1 MDDAPHHNGPGEP
14 LVEGDVLVQQGPHAA
29 RSALTAAAHEGDEIT
44 ANGQEDQGR
53 VEVDHEG
60 GHSREGERLPRADP
74 HVGELRVELEPE
86 EVDAAE
92 SKIDEHP
99 YGKEDVAWKI
109 DPPTKSHHCARYGLA
124 RGRLSHKWP
133 EVIVEEGV
141 FPFLS
146 KGRGQYTVSVRRSHA
161 EDDVVVLVRPFCG
174 PLFSP
179 AAAAGQDRAPSL

>member
-1 MDDAPHHNGPGEP
+1 MDGAPHHDGPGEP

-44 ANGQEDQGR
+44 ADGQEDQGR

-92 SKIDEHP
+92 SKIDKHP
-99 YGKEDVAWKI
+99 DGKEDVAWKI
-109 DPPTKSHHCARYGLA
+109 DPPTKSHHC
-124 RGRLSHKWP
+124 RGSVLQGSSLVQVAGSNRRGGCFPLS
-133 EVIVEEGV
+133 V
-141 FPFLS
+141 
-146 KGRGQYTVSVRRSHA
+146 KGAWSVHTECEKIA
-161 EDDVVVLVRPFCG
+161 EN
-174 PLFSP
+174 
-179 AAAAGQDRAPSL
+179 